1 MELVLEPDTYTPG
14 IDEQGNYIDN
24 MPSHQQLQKG
34 IYCVCGCR
42 VNKLFTNS
50 SKLSAHMKTKA
61 HQKWLHQLNLNKANF
76 FIESENL
83 KKTVRNQRILIA
95 QLEKDNKNKSMT
107 IDYLTQQLVMNS
119 TATSAVK
126 QDIH

>member
-1 MELVLEPDTYTPG
+1 
-14 IDEQGNYIDN
+14 
-24 MPSHQQLQKG
+24 
-34 IYCVCGCR
+34 
-42 VNKLFTNS
+42 
-50 SKLSAHMKTKA
+50 
-61 HQKWLHQLNLNKANF
+61 
-76 FIESENL
+76 
-83 KKTVRNQRILIA
+83 VRNQRILIA